1 VLAQAALYVV
11 LSEQSALPV
20 GSMPWE
26 TLAARR
32 FGGDVHERTVTFR
45 QESTD
50 AGTEAEDLHV
60 RVVTKRPGTFNVHV
74 GDTAYIDVSASI
86 SATNKLSCSLDGR
99 TLRNTVVL
107 QRAPAGLP
115 ASSANAQDRVHVF
128 HAGARTSLVL
138 PAPAWLQKL
147 GAGALHARGALRAP
161 KPSLVVEVRV
171 APGERVEKGQAVV
184 VLESMKTETVLRAGA
199 AGVVKAVGCAK
210 GEMAEEGRELVDIEH
225 DPTDE

>member
-147 GAGALHARGALRAP
+147 GAGALRAP
-161 KPSLVVEVRV
+161 MPSLVVEVRV
-171 APGERVEKGQAVV
+171 APGERVEKGQGVV

-210 GEMAEEGRELVDIEH
+210 GEMVEEGRELVDIEH
-225 DPTDE
+225 DAADE